1 MGYNFIKKEDQKKT
15 VGDKTMEKVYCI
27 NYDGLWKL
35 LIDKHMM
42 KKDLQ
47 QASSLSSNVITKMG
61 KGESVTLETLA
72 KICVALKCELSD
84 IVEIRVKE
92 V

>member
-1 MGYNFIKKEDQKKT
+1 MNDTYHISY
-15 VGDKTMEKVYCI
+15 DK
-27 NYDGLWKL
+27 LWKL

-47 QASSLSSNVITKMG
+47 KMSSLSTNVITKMG

-72 KICVALKCELSD
+72 KICIALQCKLSD
-84 IVEIRVKE
+84 IVEIHLKE

>member
-1 MGYNFIKKEDQKKT
+1 MNDTYHISY
-15 VGDKTMEKVYCI
+15 DK
-27 NYDGLWKL
+27 LWKL

-47 QASSLSSNVITKMG
+47 KASSLSSNVITKMG

-72 KICVALKCELSD
+72 KICIALRCGLSD
-84 IVEIRVKE
+84 IVEIHLKE

>member
-1 MGYNFIKKEDQKKT
+1 MNDTYHIS
-15 VGDKTMEKVYCI
+15 
-27 NYDGLWKL
+27 YDNLWKL

-47 QASSLSSNVITKMG
+47 KASSLSSNVITKMG

-72 KICVALKCELSD
+72 KICIALQCKLSD
-84 IVEIRVKE
+84 IVEINLKE

>member
-1 MGYNFIKKEDQKKT
+1 
-15 VGDKTMEKVYCI
+15 MEKVFHI
-27 NYDGLWKL
+27 SYDRLWKL

-47 QASSLSSNVITKMG
+47 KASSLSSNVITKMG

-72 KICVALKCELSD
+72 KVCIALQCVISD
-84 IVEIRVKE
+84 IVEIKWE
-92 V
+92 KQ

>member
-1 MGYNFIKKEDQKKT
+1 MNTTYHISY
-15 VGDKTMEKVYCI
+15 DK
-27 NYDGLWKL
+27 LWKL

-47 QASSLSSNVITKMG
+47 KASSLSSNVITKMG

-72 KICVALKCELSD
+72 KICIALQCELSD
-84 IVEIRVKE
+84 IVEINLKE

>member
-1 MGYNFIKKEDQKKT
+1 
-15 VGDKTMEKVYCI
+15 MEKVLYHI
-27 NYDGLWKL
+27 SYNRLWKQ

-47 QASSLSSNVITKMG
+47 KITSLSSNVITKMG

-72 KICVALKCELSD
+72 KICIALQCGISD
-84 IVEIRVKE
+84 IVEIKWE
-92 V
+92 KQ

>member
-1 MGYNFIKKEDQKKT
+1 MN
-15 VGDKTMEKVYCI
+15 V
-27 NYDGLWKL
+27 
-35 LIDKHMM
+35 

-47 QASSLSSNVITKMG
+47 KASSLSSNVITKMG

-72 KICVALKCELSD
+72 KICIALQCKLSD
-84 IVEIRVKE
+84 IVEIHLKE

>member
-1 MGYNFIKKEDQKKT
+1 MNDTYHISY
-15 VGDKTMEKVYCI
+15 DK
-27 NYDGLWKL
+27 LWKL

-47 QASSLSSNVITKMG
+47 KASSLSSNVITKMG

-72 KICVALKCELSD
+72 KICTALQCKLSD
-84 IVEIRVKE
+84 IVEIHLKE
-92 V
+92 GEDW

>member
-1 MGYNFIKKEDQKKT
+1 MNTTYHISY
-15 VGDKTMEKVYCI
+15 DK
-27 NYDGLWKL
+27 LWKL

-47 QASSLSSNVITKMG
+47 KASSLSSNVITKMG

-72 KICVALKCELSD
+72 KICIALQCKLSD
-84 IVEIRVKE
+84 IVEIHLKE

>member
-1 MGYNFIKKEDQKKT
+1 
-15 VGDKTMEKVYCI
+15 MEKTYHI
-27 NYDGLWKL
+27 SYDRLWNL

-47 QASSLSSNVITKMG
+47 KVSSISSNVITKMG

-72 KICVALKCELSD
+72 KICTALHCGLSD
-84 IVEIRVKE
+84 IVEIQLKE

>member
-1 MGYNFIKKEDQKKT
+1 MNDTYHISY
-15 VGDKTMEKVYCI
+15 DK
-27 NYDGLWKL
+27 LWKL

-47 QASSLSSNVITKMG
+47 KASSLSSNVITKMG

-72 KICVALKCELSD
+72 KICIALQCKLSD
-84 IVEIRVKE
+84 IVEITLKE

>member
-1 MGYNFIKKEDQKKT
+1 MNDTYHISY
-15 VGDKTMEKVYCI
+15 DK
-27 NYDGLWKL
+27 LWKL
-35 LIDKHMM
+35 LIDKRMM

-47 QASSLSSNVITKMG
+47 KASSLSSNVITKMG

-72 KICVALKCELSD
+72 KNCIALQCKLSD
-84 IVEIRVKE
+84 IVEIHLKE

>member
-1 MGYNFIKKEDQKKT
+1 
-15 VGDKTMEKVYCI
+15 MEKVCHISYGRLC
-27 NYDGLWKL
+27 KL

-47 QASSLSSNVITKMG
+47 KITSLSSNVITKMG

-72 KICVALKCELSD
+72 KICIALQCGISD
-84 IVEIRVKE
+84 IVEIKWE
-92 V
+92 KQ

>member
-1 MGYNFIKKEDQKKT
+1 
-15 VGDKTMEKVYCI
+15 MEKVFHI
-27 NYDGLWKL
+27 SYDRLWKL

-47 QASSLSSNVITKMG
+47 KASSLSSNVITKMG

-72 KICVALKCELSD
+72 KICMALQCGISD
-84 IVEIRVKE
+84 IVEIKWE
-92 V
+92 KQ

>member
-15 VGDKTMEKVYCI
+15 VGDKNIEKVYRI

-35 LIDKHMM
+35 LIDKHMK

-47 QASSLSSNVITKMG
+47 KASSLSSNVITKMG
-61 KGESVTLETLA
+61 KGESVTL
-72 KICVALKCELSD
+72 
-84 IVEIRVKE
+84 
-92 V
+92 

>member
-1 MGYNFIKKEDQKKT
+1 MNDTYHISY
-15 VGDKTMEKVYCI
+15 DK
-27 NYDGLWKL
+27 LWKL

-47 QASSLSSNVITKMG
+47 KASSLSSNVITKMG

-72 KICVALKCELSD
+72 KVCIALQCKLSD
-84 IVEIRVKE
+84 IVEIHLKE

>member
-1 MGYNFIKKEDQKKT
+1 MQSIHYGRSAI
-15 VGDKTMEKVYCI
+15 VEKVLYHI
-27 NYDGLWKL
+27 SYNRLWKL

-47 QASSLSSNVITKMG
+47 KITSLSSNVITKMG

-72 KICVALKCELSD
+72 KICIALQCGISD
-84 IVEIRVKE
+84 IVEIKWE
-92 V
+92 KQ